1 MKKEDLL
8 KIMDEEAAE
17 KVLKLSEQDSK
28 GANKTIAD
36 LQKELNDTKKDLADA
51 NKALDDAK
59 KVDIEKIKADEF
71 ERGKK
76 EVQAEFD
83 KYKNDLAIDAAIKEA
98 GAKDISDIK
107 PHIDM
112 EKVTFEDG
120 KISGLSEQLEKIK
133 TDKGYLFNSDEK
145 KPSFGG
151 KSGGGNTVTKD
162 DFAKMSYKQKLD
174 LYNTDRELYD
184 TLAQ

>member
-28 GANKTIAD
+28 EANKTIAD
-36 LQKELNDTKKDLADA
+36 LQKDLKDAKKDLETA
-51 NKALDDAK
+51 NAALDKAK
-59 KVDIEKIKADEF
+59 KVDIDKIKADEF

-83 KYKNDLAIDAAIKEA
+83 KYKNDLLLDAAIKEA

-120 KISGLSEQLEKIK
+120 KVSGLSEQLEKIK

-151 KSGGGNTVTKD
+151 KSGGGKTVTKD
-162 DFAKMSYKQKLD
+162 EFTKMSYKQKLD
-174 LYNTDRELYD
+174 LYNTDRELYE

>member
-1 MKKEDLL
+1 M
-8 KIMDEEAAE
+8 
-17 KVLKLSEQDSK
+17 
-28 GANKTIAD
+28 
-36 LQKELNDTKKDLADA
+36 
-51 NKALDDAK
+51 
-59 KVDIEKIKADEF
+59 
-71 ERGKK
+71 R
-76 EVQAEFD
+76 QAEFD

-151 KSGGGNTVTKD
+151 KSGGGNAVTKARA
-162 DFAKMSYKQKLD
+162 DFILNELNSALGTEYKSISDIIDANGNLT
-174 LYNTDRELYD
+174 LTDTERNSLEIGNYIFKILLISGSNKTTELSGD
-184 TLAQ
+184 FIVMWGVEND